1 MATTVLRPG
10 AAAYPSRWAWIY
22 GWVTTTDHKKLG
34 ILYISTS
41 FVMFLLGGIMAL
53 FIRTELAAPG
63 VQFAD
68 AATYNQLF
76 TMHGI
81 TMIFL
86 FMMPML
92 TGFGNYVVPP
102 IWHSRASMP
111 SAIGW
116 SPAARS

>member
-10 AAAYPSRWAWIY
+10 AATYPSRWAWIY
-22 GWVTTTDHKKLG
+22 DWVTTTDHKKIG
-34 ILYISTS
+34 ILYMTTA
-41 FVMFLLGGIMAL
+41 FTFFLLGGIMAL

-63 VQFAD
+63 LQVLQPE
-68 AATYNQLF
+68 TYNQLF

-92 TGFGNYVVPP
+92 TGFGNYIVPLQ
-102 IWHSRASMP
+102 
-111 SAIGW
+111 IG
-116 SPAARS
+116 AAD